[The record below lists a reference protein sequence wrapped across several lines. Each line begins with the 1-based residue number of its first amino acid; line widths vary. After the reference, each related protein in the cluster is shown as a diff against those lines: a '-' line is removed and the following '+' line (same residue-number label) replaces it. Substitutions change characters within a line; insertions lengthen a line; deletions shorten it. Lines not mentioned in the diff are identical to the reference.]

1 MTGCQGRSDDEL
13 SAQERDEI
21 TEAIKQ
27 RLDWYREAVMR
38 KDLEAYLDLWS
49 ESEEEELRKK
59 LGLRTGVQFV
69 VVGEKDMVILKVISP
84 PSMKE
89 FDSLIREARSKAR
102 LVGLKRSDIA
112 AAIAEARRQ
121 E

>member
-27 RLDWYREAVMR
+27 RLDWYREA
-38 KDLEAYLDLWS
+38 
-49 ESEEEELRKK
+49 
-59 LGLRTGVQFV
+59 
-69 VVGEKDMVILKVISP
+69 
-84 PSMKE
+84 
-89 FDSLIREARSKAR
+89 RSKAR